1 MTELESTI
9 TKMEEEKTASS
20 ARATELAALQ
30 DKSIV
35 SGDLI
40 KRVSYLVKHK
50 LMWAK
55 TSYVMCTEQLFSI
68 VLVVIFHN
76 NFCLELL
83 FECLNNIKTI

>member
-1 MTELESTI
+1 MTELESTL

-40 KRVSYLVKHK
+40 KRVSYLVIK
-50 LMWAK
+50 LKLVWAK
-55 TSYVMCTEQLFSI
+55 TSYVMCTEQLFD
-68 VLVVIFHN
+68 
-76 NFCLELL
+76 
-83 FECLNNIKTI
+83 